1 MNLYLWV
8 FLATWQEPRLPALV
22 SRPPFKQNNLVN
34 SQDVIIIRI
43 GSPSSFFKGQ
53 MYVCMGAQGAYR
65 DYPSSSNSLVNYHD
79 SASRTIIIG
88 LPSPFKQISIVNYW
102 KIVILKKK
110 PPPSNKKNSRKLD
123 VELVRCF
130 PCSVHQ
136 NTFLD
141 VSILCHV
148 SPVVLK
154 QGRIC
159 NRGMLAQ
166 RV

>member
-1 MNLYLWV
+1 MYLSWIPVLVMKWDVKICFLKIKLFRSCFYNYQAFFMNLYLWV
-8 FLATWQEPRLPALV
+8 FLATWQEPRLQALV

-65 DYPSSSNSLVNYHD
+65 DYPLSSNSLVNYHD

-102 KIVILKKK
+102 KIIILKKK
-110 PPPSNKKNSRKLD
+110 PPPSNKKKT
-123 VELVRCF
+123 VE
-130 PCSVHQ
+130 SW
-136 NTFLD
+136 
-141 VSILCHV
+141 IL
-148 SPVVLK
+148 SW
-154 QGRIC
+154 
-159 NRGMLAQ
+159 
-166 RV
+166 